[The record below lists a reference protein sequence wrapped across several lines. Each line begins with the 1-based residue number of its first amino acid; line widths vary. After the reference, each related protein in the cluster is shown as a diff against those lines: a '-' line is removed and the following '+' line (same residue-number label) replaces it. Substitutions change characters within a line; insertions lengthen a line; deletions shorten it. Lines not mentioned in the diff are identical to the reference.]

1 MKIGKIG
8 RIITL
13 LIVFAMAMTPLVGA
27 ADAPDES
34 ELKETAIVFPAS
46 GGVSSTDQAG
56 SGESFNGYIYS
67 GQGAA
72 FLSAKYL
79 KITYTVTGEVGE
91 NVNLFTFQPFDSE
104 WGGWQNNFVT
114 IADSIKSGDSYTA
127 YVSVDDV
134 KASLGEGVAAM
145 GINISFMEPPA
156 GVVVKLISYST
167 LSEPTGLP
175 EDARGWLEY
184 SINYCK
190 ALDPAKYQD
199 ASFKT
204 FQSAITT
211 AEGVLNNSSATNSQL
226 QTARDNLE
234 TAKAKL
240 LFVNSTDAGNP
251 LPFRTLSGQETVAEM
266 GVGWNLG
273 NTMDGHSGGHP
284 SETSW
289 QPYTTTK
296 EMIRALHDA
305 GFNTIRIPVTW
316 GDMIDDDNGYAINDG
331 WISRVQDIVDYCVEQ
346 DMYAIINIHHDGVV
360 ATGGWLAV
368 GSDNIDYVYEKFENT
383 WRNIAERFK
392 DYDEHLIFEAFNE
405 LTCDESD
412 SGKNSADAQKK
423 DTPIIMNLNQIFVNT
438 VRATGSN
445 NTKRWLG
452 ALTHYAARGTSYNF
466 ALPSDSYNSDNRLMF
481 SQHIYK
487 DSSKDNYI
495 WDASQST
502 DTTGRAN
509 ETVKVVKEAHNKFK
523 NVPIILGEYG
533 YRNKKNSAN
542 PSGYNDIGRA
552 YVYECVTRASQV
564 GMTVPVTWDDSRGS
578 GQPLFETGVYTVWDR
593 ESGKP
598 VFKTITD
605 AMMRGMFLTPSSK
618 NKSFDMSD
626 IVSNPTVTPITEIT
640 PSASEV
646 KIEVGGSEK
655 LTSSVQPSNSNDVVL
670 WKTDDDGVATVYNG
684 LIQGK
689 SIGTTY
695 VTAFSQS
702 GSTEVKIKVTV
713 APKQSES
720 PASAINAPEGITVAQ
735 GSYDYIEASAD
746 NGERLL
752 YESTNENIASVNPS
766 GKIVAKNVGSA
777 YIIVTAESGIAK
789 AVPVT
794 VTEKPGEKKVN
805 VAANIYYTQSYS
817 GTERGKPVAIT
828 GDGQYTVSYDL
839 KTDIS
844 DNAKKAG
851 LSEING
857 FGSLYIKDYDA
868 DVNGASQSPIE
879 GCDIRYDE
887 IKLNGVPLNI
897 TNSEFKSAM
906 NGAVLDTGD
915 PFNAWTGSV
924 SDNVTVD
931 TKKYIINFKPM
942 KADAIDSVQAISEGG
957 KVTGVEANV
966 NYLPDTEN
974 VTAVAAVYDQDGK
987 LTSADSRSLPVGDIS
1002 VGKTVFDGFDLT
1014 VPDGGEAKAFVWS
1027 DLDGMVPVSVSGTSE
1042 NITPTR
1048 IDITFTIRNL
1058 KFKETKKGTPAESI
1072 TAADKNISIKAGES
1086 KDLTVSVAPVGTTS
1100 LVSFVSSDNGVVIA
1114 DGAKTKSVN
1123 ADGSCTV
1130 SVVGVK
1136 AGTATVTAITDN
1148 GFSETFEVSVSE

>member
-1 MKIGKIG
+1 MKIGKMSK
-8 RIITL
+8 IIAV
-13 LIVFAMAMTPLVGA
+13 LIVFAMAVTPVVGA
-27 ADAPDES
+27 ADMPDVSGLEETSVLEKTISTTDLKPDEN
-34 ELKETAIVFPAS
+34 
-46 GGVSSTDQAG
+46 GN
-56 SGESFNGYIYS
+56 FNGYIQS
-67 GQGAA
+67 MTTKA
-72 FLSAKYL
+72 FLTSDYIKV
-79 KITYTVTGEVGE
+79 TYTVTGTVSDDAQI
-91 NVNLFTFQPFDSE
+91 FTLQPYETTDWS
-104 WGGWQNNFVT
+104 GWQNNFIT
-114 IADSIKSGDSYTA
+114 INGSVFQNGTYTA
-127 YVSVDDV
+127 YVPTADV
-134 KASLGEGVAAM
+134 IASFKGKNEDYVAN

-156 GVVVKLISYST
+156 GVVVTLTGYSYLTQPS
-167 LSEPTGLP
+167 GLP

-184 SINYCK
+184 SINYSK

-204 FQSAITT
+204 FQSAIAT
-211 AEGVLNNSSATNSQL
+211 AEGVLNNSSATDSQL

-234 TAKAKL
+234 KAKAKL
-240 LFVNSTDAGNP
+240 LFADSADAGNP
-251 LPFRTLSGQETVAEM
+251 LPFRILSGQETVAEM

-316 GDMIDDDNGYAINDG
+316 GDMIDDSNGYAINDG
-331 WISRVQDIVDYCVEQ
+331 WISRVQDIVDYCMEQ

-360 ATGGWLAV
+360 TTGGWLAV

-383 WRNIAERFK
+383 WRNIAEHFK

-412 SGKNSADAQKK
+412 NGKNSAEAQKK

-466 ALPSDSYNSDNRLMF
+466 ALPSDSYNSENRLMF

-487 DSSKDNYI
+487 DSSKDNYV

-502 DTTGRAN
+502 ETTGRAN

-533 YRNKKNSAN
+533 YRNKKNSTN

-564 GMTVPVTWDDSRGS
+564 GMTVPVTWDDSRGA

-605 AMMRGMFLTPSSK
+605 AMMRGMFLAPSSK

-646 KIEVGGSEK
+646 NIEVGGSEK

-684 LIQGK
+684 LIQGNG
-689 SIGTTY
+689 IGTTY

-702 GSTEVKIKVTV
+702 GSTEAKIKVTV
-713 APKQSES
+713 TPKQSES
-720 PASAINAPEGITVAQ
+720 PAAEIDVPNGISVEQ
-735 GSYDYIEASAD
+735 GSYDYIKASAD

-752 YESTNENIASVNPS
+752 YESTNENIASVNSS

-777 YIIVTAESGIAK
+777 YIVVTAESGVAK

-794 VTEKPGEKKVN
+794 VTEKQGGNRVN
-805 VAANIYYTQSYS
+805 VAANIYYTKGYS

-844 DNAKKAG
+844 ETAKKAG

-857 FGSLYIKDYDA
+857 FGSLYIKDYDV
-868 DVNGASQSPIE
+868 DMGSASKSPID
-879 GCDIRYDE
+879 GCEIRYDE
-887 IKLNGVPLNI
+887 IKVNDVPLNI
-897 TNSEFKSAM
+897 TNKEFKSAM

-924 SDNVTVD
+924 TGSDEITTD
-931 TKKYIINFKPM
+931 TKNYVINFKNIEKPE
-942 KADAIDSVQAISEGG
+942 KIEITFTIRNLVFTQVDEGKPAESISSDLGEDITIPLGHKTVLSVNVAPTDTTSLVSFVSGNSAVLMSDVKGTAVTNGEAVGELYGASEGDATLTVLTDSG
-957 KVTGVEANV
+957 QSISFVVHIRSGLPFSEVAPVVTDRKITAVGANTAYV
-966 NYLPDTEN
+966 PASGRVT
-974 VTAVAAVYDQDGK
+974 VTAAAYNADGTLSDAYAK
-987 LTSADSRSLPVGDIS
+987 VFDRGDIR
-1002 VGKTVFDGFDLT
+1002 VGEMTFDGFDIS
-1014 VPDGGEAKAFVWS
+1014 VPDGGEAKAFIWS
-1027 DLDGMVPVSVSGTSE
+1027 DLDRMVPYQ
-1042 NITPTR
+1042 
-1048 IDITFTIRNL
+1048 
-1058 KFKETKKGTPAESI
+1058 
-1072 TAADKNISIKAGES
+1072 
-1086 KDLTVSVAPVGTTS
+1086 
-1100 LVSFVSSDNGVVIA
+1100 
-1114 DGAKTKSVN
+1114 
-1123 ADGSCTV
+1123 
-1130 SVVGVK
+1130 
-1136 AGTATVTAITDN
+1136 
-1148 GFSETFEVSVSE
+1148 